1 MRKEVIVGCAIM
13 VATAC
18 LCICVAVL
26 SVMTGGC
33 DVHIIGALVIGGIVV
48 GGVIGSQVLQR
59 LPERVSVIG
68 LPVSFV
74 VIVAC
79 LLLYEILNPTAI
91 VVSCLVSGISAG
103 SCGGALGYYR
113 GMEV

>member
-1 MRKEVIVGCAIM
+1 M
-13 VATAC
+13 
-18 LCICVAVL
+18 
-26 SVMTGGC
+26 
-33 DVHIIGALVIGGIVV
+33 
-48 GGVIGSQVLQR
+48 
-59 LPERVSVIG
+59 IG